1 MYAGFHTYKTYYKC
15 PSFNV
20 DFEAD
25 INESCDD
32 YMTVNFTDTSVGAT
46 AWEWDVDGDD
56 IVDYT
61 DQNPL
66 MFTHRVYDV
75 TLKISSGSESIT
87 KVFSQFI
94 NFSSNIY
101 ETSKLTKA
109 VYSDLNENTWEFKD
123 SAGT

>member
-1 MYAGFHTYKTYYKC
+1 MPIFQRRL
-15 PSFNV
+15 
-20 DFEAD
+20 EAD

-66 MFTHRVYDV
+66 MFTHLEFMMLH
-75 TLKISSGSESIT
+75 LKFQAEV
-87 KVFSQFI
+87 KASQKCFL
-94 NFSSNIY
+94 S
-101 ETSKLTKA
+101 L
-109 VYSDLNENTWEFKD
+109 
-123 SAGT
+123 